1 MTAEKGG
8 PAAVITCQHTNASD
22 MVAKLGY
29 VREHYAGQVPASPSE
44 TRHDNIAKMVDWLLP
59 ESSSNGLRNG
69 A

>member
-1 MTAEKGG
+1 
-8 PAAVITCQHTNASD
+8 

-29 VREHYAGQVPASPSE
+29 VREHYVKSSAGFPRE
-44 TRHDNIAKMVDWLLP
+44 TRDNNIAKMADWLPP